1 MKKAGA
7 SMFNTSEVSSSN
19 KVSFDW
25 NSIRTRLLGAFG
37 AIVLLS
43 MISATV
49 SYVAFNSSSTALL
62 FISGEKVPLLAKAVD
77 LSTLG
82 GQLNENMSKLTNA
95 KTVSESVSAF
105 EKLTP
110 VKSNLDI
117 LSAEISEAESVDT
130 EKVSQIAEIV
140 SKLESQISDTNNL
153 VTQRIEKAEKR
164 IQNLGIASEN
174 RDTLVDLVE
183 ERLDVV
189 DDPAAIESLIRVNM
203 RAHQVLNIYATTAG
217 ETSAARIEVLR
228 TEFSDASD
236 ALNINIVILGND
248 VTEEIRQTA
257 ASLSEFGTS
266 DQNFFDSRISELRV
280 LEGAQTSANVASQTS
295 SALNQ
300 AIGDYVSAKRVQ
312 VDEETNATNST
323 LTTSSTVVIFLS
335 LATLVFS
342 AAIIYFY
349 VSQNMLKRLSQL
361 VSSTRALA
369 DGKLDVEIPTNGA
382 DELSSMAGA
391 LQVFKENGL
400 EMESMRSQQ
409 AQAAEKAEAERRH
422 ILDRLANE
430 FETNVGSV
438 VKNLVASATEMKTTA
453 VELTDAASDASTQ
466 SGVASTGS
474 EQAAASVQATASAT
488 TELTASI
495 GEIAHQV
502 QESASIA
509 QAALEEASS
518 ANQIVNSLNAAATR
532 INEVVTLI
540 SDITGQTNLLAL
552 NATIEAARAGEAG
565 KGFAVVA
572 NEVKGLSAQTEKATG
587 DIASQI
593 QEMQS
598 VTKQT
603 VDVITGISDT
613 IHRINEIASAV
624 SAAVQQQNA
633 VTNEIAQS
641 ATNAATATESVSQS
655 VSVVGES
662 AARSGSAADQVLSA
676 SQNLSEQ
683 SDILRQQAESF
694 VKQLRAA

>member
-1 MKKAGA
+1 MSSESSEESGIKK
-7 SMFNTSEVSSSN
+7 
-19 KVSFDW
+19 SFEW
-25 NSIRTRLLGAFG
+25 NSIRIRLLGAFG
-37 AIVLLS
+37 AIVVLA
-43 MISATV
+43 MISAAV
-49 SYVAFNSSSTALL
+49 SFIAFSSSTKALDL
-62 FISGEKVPLLAKAVD
+62 IAGQKVPLLTKAVD

-82 GQLNENMSKLTNA
+82 GQFNENTSKLTRA
-95 KTVSESVSAF
+95 ETEAEREDAF
-105 EKLTP
+105 QRLAP
-110 VKSNLDI
+110 VKASLDA
-117 LSAEISEAESVDT
+117 LSGEISEAETVDT
-130 EKVSQIAEIV
+130 EKVSQIAETV
-140 SKLESQISDTNNL
+140 AELESQVTDTNNF
-153 VTQRIEKAEKR
+153 VAQRIEKAAQR
-164 IQNLGIASEN
+164 VADLQMASEN
-174 RDTLVDLVE
+174 RDTLVELVE

-189 DDPAAIESLIRVNM
+189 DDPDVIESLIRVNM

-217 ETSAARIEVLR
+217 ETSIENIEGLR
-228 TEFSDASD
+228 TEFEDAAD
-236 ALNINIVILGND
+236 ALNINIVILGSD
-248 VTEEIRQTA
+248 VTDEIRQTA
-257 ASLSEFGTS
+257 TALSGFGTS
-266 DQNFFDSRISELRV
+266 EQNFFDSRISELRV
-280 LEGAQTSANVASQTS
+280 LEGAQTSAAVASNTS
-295 SALNQ
+295 ADLNQ
-300 AIGDYVSAKRVQ
+300 LIGEYVSSKRVQ
-312 VDEETNATNST
+312 VDEETTTTNST
-323 LTTSSTVVIFLS
+323 LNTSSSVVIFLA
-335 LATLVFS
+335 LATLIFS

-349 VSQNMLKRLSQL
+349 VSQNLLKRLSQL
-361 VSSTRALA
+361 VESTRALA
-369 DGKLDVEIPTNGA
+369 DGKLDVEIPTNGS
-382 DELSSMAGA
+382 DELASMAGA
-391 LQVFKENGL
+391 LQVFKENGI
-400 EMESMRSQQ
+400 EMESMRTQQ
-409 AQAAEKAEAERRH
+409 AQAAEKAEAERRA
-422 ILDRLANE
+422 ILDGLANE

-438 VKNLVASATEMKTTA
+438 VQNLVASATEMKTTA

-466 SGVASTGS
+466 SGVASSGS

-509 QAALEEASS
+509 QAALEEASN
-518 ANQIVNSLNAAATR
+518 ANQIVNSLNSAATR

-598 VTKQT
+598 VTKET

-655 VSVVGES
+655 VGVVGES
-662 AARSGSAADQVLSA
+662 AARSGSAAEQVLSA

-683 SDILRQQAESF
+683 SDILREQAESF

>member
-1 MKKAGA
+1 MSKGSNAIADKMK
-7 SMFNTSEVSSSN
+7 
-19 KVSFDW
+19 SFEW
-25 NSIRTRLLGAFG
+25 NSIRMRLLGAFG
-37 AIVLLS
+37 AIVVLGL
-43 MISATV
+43 ISASI
-49 SYVAFNSSSTALL
+49 SYVAFNSSATALN
-62 FISGEKVPLLAKAVD
+62 FISGDKFPLLAKAVD

-82 GQLNENMSKLTNA
+82 GQFNENMSQLTNA
-95 KTVSESVSAF
+95 KTSSERQSAF
-105 EKLTP
+105 EKLNP
-110 VKSNLDI
+110 IQANLEALSN
-117 LSAEISEAESVDT
+117 EISESETVDVD
-130 EKVSQIAEIV
+130 KVVEIV
-140 SKLESQISDTNNL
+140 GTVQQIESEVTDANNF
-153 VTQRIEKAEKR
+153 VDQRIQKAAQR
-164 IQNLGIASEN
+164 VSNLSIASEN
-174 RDTLVDLVE
+174 RDTLIQLVE

-189 DDPAAIESLIRVNM
+189 DDPAVIESLIRVNM

-217 ETSAARIEVLR
+217 ETTFENIETLR
-228 TEFSDASD
+228 TEFEDAAD
-236 ALNINIVILGND
+236 ALDINIVILGSD
-248 VTEEIRQTA
+248 VTDSIKQTA
-257 ASLSEFGTS
+257 KALTGFGTS
-266 DQNFFDSRISELRV
+266 EQNFFDSRISELRV
-280 LEGAQTSANVASQTS
+280 LDGAQKAAGVASKTS
-295 SALNQ
+295 STLNQ
-300 AIGDYVSAKRVQ
+300 LIGDYVSSKKTQ
-312 VDEETNATNST
+312 VDEETSATNAT
-323 LTTSSTVVIFLS
+323 LTTSSTVVITLA
-335 LATLVFS
+335 LATLALS

-349 VSQNMLKRLSQL
+349 VSQNLLKRLVQL
-361 VSSTRALA
+361 VDTTRELA
-369 DGKLDVEIPTNGA
+369 DGNLDVVIPNNGS
-382 DELSSMAGA
+382 DELASMASA

-400 EMESMRSQQ
+400 EMENMRSQQ
-409 AQAAEKAEAERRH
+409 TKAAEQAEAERRSM
-422 ILDRLANE
+422 LDGLADE
-430 FETNVGSV
+430 FEANVGSV
-438 VKNLVASATEMKTTA
+438 LQNLVASANEMKTTA

-466 SGVASTGS
+466 SSAASSGS
-474 EQAAASVQATASAT
+474 EQAAASVQATASAA

-495 GEIAHQV
+495 GEISHQV

-509 QAALEEASS
+509 EAALEEASN

-593 QEMQS
+593 QEMQT
-598 VTKQT
+598 VTKET

-624 SAAVQQQNA
+624 AAAVQQQNA

-655 VSVVGES
+655 VGVVGES

-683 SDILRQQAESF
+683 SDILREQAESF

>member
-1 MKKAGA
+1 MSIEAG
-7 SMFNTSEVSSSN
+7 VKSSIRNSL
-19 KVSFDW
+19 DW
-25 NSIRTRLLGAFG
+25 NSIRIRLLGAFG
-37 AIVLLS
+37 AIVVLS
-43 MISATV
+43 MISAAI
-49 SYVAFNSSSTALL
+49 SFVAFNSSSTALNV
-62 FISGEKVPLLAKAVD
+62 ISGEKVPLLAKAVD

-82 GQLNENMSKLTNA
+82 GQFNENMSRLTNA
-95 KTVSESVSAF
+95 NTVGERESAFQKLNPVKDNLEALSADISES
-105 EKLTP
+105 EK
-110 VKSNLDI
+110 
-117 LSAEISEAESVDT
+117 VDT
-130 EKVSQIAEIV
+130 EKVSQISETVA
-140 SKLESQISDTNNL
+140 KLESEIVDTNNFI
-153 VTQRIEKAEKR
+153 TQRIEKAAQRVADLEM
-164 IQNLGIASEN
+164 ASGN
-174 RDTLVDLVE
+174 RDTLIELVE

-189 DDPAAIESLIRVNM
+189 DDPDVIESLIRVNM

-217 ETSAARIEVLR
+217 ETSTENIEALR
-228 TEFSDASD
+228 TEYADAAD
-236 ALNINIVILGND
+236 ALNINIVILGSD
-248 VTEEIRQTA
+248 VTEEIKQTA
-257 ASLSEFGTS
+257 TALSNFGTS
-266 DQNFFDSRISELRV
+266 EQNFFDGRISELRV
-280 LEGAQTSANVASQTS
+280 LEGAQTSAAVATKTS
-295 SALNQ
+295 ADLNQ
-300 AIGDYVSAKRVQ
+300 LIGDYVSSKKVQ
-312 VDEETNATNST
+312 VDEETSATTST
-323 LTTSSTVVIFLS
+323 LTTSSSVVITLA
-335 LATLVFS
+335 LATLILS

-361 VSSTRALA
+361 VESTRALA
-369 DGKLDVEIPTNGA
+369 DGKLDVEIPTNGS
-382 DELSSMAGA
+382 DELASMAGA
-391 LQVFKENGL
+391 LQVFKENGI
-400 EMESMRSQQ
+400 EMENMRTQQ
-409 AQAAEKAEAERRH
+409 AQAAEKAEEERRA
-422 ILDRLANE
+422 ILERLANE

-438 VKNLVASATEMKTTA
+438 VENLVSSATEMKTTA

-466 SGVASTGS
+466 SGVASSGS

-518 ANQIVNSLNAAATR
+518 ANEIVNSLNAAATR

-655 VSVVGES
+655 VGVVGES

-683 SDILRQQAESF
+683 SDILREQAESF